1 LEEVSTVSNN
11 DSRQSADDA
20 DPLTDKKHGNKI
32 RRLRVLMVDRGKGN
46 AVAAARQT
54 PPSSETRHPTASR
67 RSNKIWRAGCQ
78 WSPVAGRLALTN
90 HNYSEVSRWAVKGQW
105 KSFILTLMASWTGF
119 SQQTCNDTS
128 TNATTA
134 ISAIAA

>member
-32 RRLRVLMVDRGKGN
+32 RRSRVLMVDRGKCN

-54 PPSSETRHPTASR
+54 PPSSRRGTLPHLDEAIKFGAPAASGPQ
-67 RSNKIWRAGCQ
+67 WPAG
-78 WSPVAGRLALTN
+78 
-90 HNYSEVSRWAVKGQW
+90 
-105 KSFILTLMASWTGF
+105 
-119 SQQTCNDTS
+119 
-128 TNATTA
+128 
-134 ISAIAA
+134 